1 MKLFINACVRRESRT
16 RRLAESVMTGE
27 RETYKEVYVP
37 AINFPKVDEAFIDW
51 RSGCVARGDY
61 ASPVFDLAKDFAKA
75 EEIVVAAPFWDL
87 SFPAA
92 LKQYLEQIC
101 VVGLT
106 FFYNEHDVPCGLCRA
121 KRLTYV
127 TTAGGPIFSEDPGYG
142 YVRALA
148 TTFFGIKETRMVKAE
163 NLDIRGADVEEIL
176 KRAMEQVARS

>member
-16 RRLAESVMTGE
+16 RRLAEAVMAGE
-27 RETYKEVYVP
+27 REAYKEVCVP
-37 AINFPKVDEAFIDW
+37 AIDFPRVDEAFIDW
-51 RSGCVARGDY
+51 RNGCVARGDY
-61 ASPVFDLAKDFAKA
+61 ASPVFDLARDFARA

-101 VVGLT
+101 
-106 FFYNEHDVPCGLCRA
+106 NVPCGLCRA

-127 TTAGGPIFSEDPGYG
+127 TTAGGPIFSEEPGYG

-148 TTFFGIKETRMVKAE
+148 TAFFGIKETRMVKAE
-163 NLDIRGADVEEIL
+163 NLDIRGADVEGIL
-176 KRAMEQVARS
+176 REAMDGIARS